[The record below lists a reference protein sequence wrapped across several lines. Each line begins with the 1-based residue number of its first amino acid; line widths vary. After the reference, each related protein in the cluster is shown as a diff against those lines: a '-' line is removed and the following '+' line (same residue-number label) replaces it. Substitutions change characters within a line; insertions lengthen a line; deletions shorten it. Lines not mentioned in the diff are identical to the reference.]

1 MSEKDPADDVQS
13 WVLPFF
19 RAIRTGL
26 LGREVIGIVK
36 LNFRLDSR
44 MSKEEEKKKSEP
56 EEVSWDSHAQFLLGE
71 FHFRWL

>member
-13 WVLPFF
+13 WVLGNPD
-19 RAIRTGL
+19 GL
-26 LGREVIGIVK
+26 FGTRVFGNDK
-36 LNFRLDSR
+36 KTYFRLDSR